1 MDFEIMYSFNTAVE
15 VTIIIEDIGN
25 RKLTKRCIC
34 LMKKKKKSFWFVCSK
49 NVRHTRQYCW
59 TPT

>member
-1 MDFEIMYSFNTAVE
+1 MYSFNTAVE

-34 LMKKKKKSFWFVCSK
+34 LMKKKKIILICL
-49 NVRHTRQYCW
+49 Q
-59 TPT
+59 

>member
-34 LMKKKKKSFWFVCSK
+34 LMKKKNSFWFVCSK